1 MIMYLVD
8 PVIPIRPVG
17 GEGFLHDCLGV
28 LFIIIIIIIII
39 IIVVTSSLLIAIIFV
54 AILSRPQ

>member
-28 LFIIIIIIIII
+28 LFIIIIIIIM
-39 IIVVTSSLLIAIIFV
+39 VVTSSLLITLIFV

>member
-39 IIVVTSSLLIAIIFV
+39 IVVTSSLLITLIFV